1 MNLKRLLRRC
11 NQKGE
16 MRCDKYM
23 KGQLTYTIKKIQKDD
38 SNQVAMFMQELLNE
52 LFPMMNHEQLP
63 FDILHLNNHYI
74 DRDDAALFAAMDEA
88 GTVLGTIG
96 YLPYDGRFDQLEH
109 VYKHMN
115 TTELVRCYISERYRR
130 MGIGSALYETV
141 IKSIRHAGYEKVYL
155 HTHPFLPGGLSFW
168 KTKGFIECLRE
179 EDPVWQ
185 TLHMDKDV

>member
-1 MNLKRLLRRC
+1 
-11 NQKGE
+11 
-16 MRCDKYM
+16 M

-96 YLPYDGRFDQLEH
+96 YS
-109 VYKHMN
+109 
-115 TTELVRCYISERYRR
+115 TI
-130 MGIGSALYETV
+130 
-141 IKSIRHAGYEKVYL
+141 
-155 HTHPFLPGGLSFW
+155 
-168 KTKGFIECLRE
+168 
-179 EDPVWQ
+179 
-185 TLHMDKDV
+185 